1 MKIDAAV
8 QRQVADTLEAAQKMG
23 GMVISLKH
31 ENVAQALISFAKEY
45 GITHVVIG
53 RPGKKVFRLF
63 GRALHDEL
71 IEALAGT
78 DLVII

>member
-1 MKIDAAV
+1 
-8 QRQVADTLEAAQKMG
+8 MG
-23 GMVISLKH
+23 GLVISLKH

-53 RPGKKVFRLF
+53 RPGKKSLRFF
-63 GRALHDEL
+63 NRALHDEL
-71 IEALAGT
+71 IQALPET

>member
-1 MKIDAAV
+1 
-8 QRQVADTLEAAQKMG
+8 VADTLEAAQKMG
-23 GMVISLKH
+23 GLVISLKH

-53 RPGKKVFRLF
+53 RPGKKSLRLF
-63 GRALHDEL
+63 NRALHDEL
-71 IEALAGT
+71 IQGLPDT

>member
-1 MKIDAAV
+1 VKIDATV
-8 QRQVADTLEAAQKMG
+8 QRRVADTLEAAQKMG
-23 GMVISLKH
+23 GLVISLKQ
-31 ENVAQALISFAKEY
+31 ENIAQALISFAKEY

-53 RPGKKVFRLF
+53 RPGKKRFRMF

-71 IEALAGT
+71 IQELPGI